1 MSWEAMAMTGLSI
14 GVVGSAVLGS
24 ETGVAA
30 STSVT
35 KANVLFVSVFSG
47 AAQLFQPL
55 IFLDSKILMVG
66 MLVELQV
73 VL

>member
-30 STSVT
+30 STSIT

-47 AAQLFQPL
+47 AA
-55 IFLDSKILMVG
+55 
-66 MLVELQV
+66 
-73 VL
+73 